1 MIKVFNRCHYCKKF
15 PSCNTLFPLC
25 FVKRFAVIAN
35 NFFLPFLN
43 LGQYRTHSYIF
54 SIRVQVKKSSLVGY
68 ARIGA
73 LIKAC
78 FNASNDF

>member
-1 MIKVFNRCHYCKKF
+1 VKFLGHIVSDEGVSTDPSKIKAVKDWPIPRKVKEVFK
-15 PSCNTLFPLC
+15 
-25 FVKRFAVIAN
+25 I
-35 NFFLPFLN
+35 
-43 LGQYRTHSYIF
+43 
-54 SIRVQVKKSSLVGY
+54 KKSPLVGY